1 MSEWVGRKPA
11 LTPHE
16 ARTARYLVRKGWKHY
31 EVARIFGVNR
41 STIGTYTRREHK
53 RREYA

>member
-1 MSEWVGRKPA
+1 VSEWVGRKPA
-11 LTPHE
+11 LTPHD